1 METAF
6 LELASS
12 VQQRIKDN
20 ITNFK
25 VATDKINHQLNIS
38 ELKVQSIVRNYET
51 LIKSQEKLK
60 PNDFSLEDRKGAVN
74 ECIKELSGIDNEIYF
89 IESPI
94 RTFLDSITNKM
105 YAP

>member
-1 METAF
+1 
-6 LELASS
+6 
-12 VQQRIKDN
+12 
-20 ITNFK
+20 
-25 VATDKINHQLNIS
+25 
-38 ELKVQSIVRNYET
+38 VRNYET